1 MNNDDSG
8 KKKYGEFRKR
18 PIRENCI
25 AFESLW
31 GRRYSCN
38 PAALYEYIDKN
49 HPEYE
54 CVWFLND
61 TDIPIKGRAKKVRR
75 GSEEHA
81 YYLAT
86 AKYFVFNNNMPR
98 SFKKRDGQII
108 VHTMHGTPFKSY
120 GLDVKEEAETE
131 QQRVRVIE
139 RSDMWDYLVAQG
151 EFTKNMAWRW
161 FRYTGTVLE
170 TGYPRT
176 DALYAP
182 DPDEASE
189 LRESLRLPEGKR
201 VMLYAP
207 TWREMDRF
215 DMMLNLD
222 KLRSALSDEYVLL
235 VRPHHF
241 VSEFYTVPEDGE
253 FIFDANHVEKIEDLF
268 AITDVLITDYSSV
281 MFDFALT
288 GKPMVFFAYDL
299 DEYTK
304 EDRGSYFKIEDEAPG
319 ALAKTTAEV
328 IDAVKASGVQNS
340 ADSARTEAFIKKYLT
355 YETPDSAEKV
365 FDAVFVRDIRKERI
379 TVKDRVLSA
388 AGRILPG
395 RIAKKIRRYSARR
408 RLYMD

>member
-1 MNNDDSG
+1 
-8 KKKYGEFRKR
+8 
-18 PIRENCI
+18 
-25 AFESLW
+25 
-31 GRRYSCN
+31 
-38 PAALYEYIDKN
+38 
-49 HPEYE
+49 
-54 CVWFLND
+54 
-61 TDIPIKGRAKKVRR
+61 
-75 GSEEHA
+75 
-81 YYLAT
+81 
-86 AKYFVFNNNMPR
+86 
-98 SFKKRDGQII
+98 
-108 VHTMHGTPFKSY
+108 
-120 GLDVKEEAETE
+120 
-131 QQRVRVIE
+131 
-139 RSDMWDYLVAQG
+139 
-151 EFTKNMAWRW
+151 MAWRW

-170 TGYPRT
+170 TGYPLT

-235 VRPHHF
+235 VRPYHF

-355 YETPDSAEKV
+355 YETPYSAEKV